1 MSKAS
6 WQPLKA
12 IRQPRSRPKLRHDPF
27 WRRSSTGTDT
37 YVIQAV
43 FTSLDVA
50 EWLKNTL
57 RNTFGHEAEVNHL
70 TRQTPNGP
78 VETYVVLVTRNVVA
92 LALQTGLVDRRKQ
105 QSVDCRLKWSTD
117 PSPKSKRHGAA
128 PSWPVAS
135 CPIPVRPASW
145 KSLAPRKRPPWPC
158 VAWPVV

>member
-1 MSKAS
+1 MALLGDVKSELAAFEGDSPAAIKA
-6 WQPLKA
+6 QA
-12 IRQPRSRPKLRHDPF
+12 AAMIRFGGGLRPVQN
-27 WRRSSTGTDT
+27 T

-105 QSVDCRLKWSTD
+105 QVRGL
-117 PSPKSKRHGAA
+117 PSEVVNGSIAQIKAA
-128 PSWPVAS
+128 WRCA
-135 CPIPVRPASW
+135 
-145 KSLAPRKRPPWPC
+145 
-158 VAWPVV
+158 AWPVVSAFRPSIARCVAPSA